1 MFHVGIFG
9 FVRCQKLHMNDLM
22 FHSLIDSTNGYS
34 KCLFGSESIRN
45 EGTKARFFGS
55 NFPATGWT
63 RMDIIEGYIPNCPK
77 VQWWDEP
84 PSHEGLFWFQARL
97 RFACIGMICFAFLLT
112 LLIAGLWLFGLLGG
126 IQRAQFHA
134 LPVEWGERSN

>member
-1 MFHVGIFG
+1 
-9 FVRCQKLHMNDLM
+9 
-22 FHSLIDSTNGYS
+22 
-34 KCLFGSESIRN
+34 
-45 EGTKARFFGS
+45 
-55 NFPATGWT
+55 
-63 RMDIIEGYIPNCPK
+63 MDIIEGYIPKGPK
-77 VQWWDEP
+77 VL
-84 PSHEGLFWFQARL
+84 SGMNHQARL

>member
-1 MFHVGIFG
+1 MVTVHEAVNQSGMKENSSTFFRQQRQQQDGPG
-9 FVRCQKLHMNDLM
+9 WT
-22 FHSLIDSTNGYS
+22 SLKVTSP
-34 KCLFGSESIRN
+34 RAQ
-45 EGTKARFFGS
+45 GTKWA
-55 NFPATGWT
+55 
-63 RMDIIEGYIPNCPK
+63 
-77 VQWWDEP
+77 EP
-84 PSHEGLFWFQARL
+84 PSHGGLFWFQARL